1 MNKLLMSNYLIILIN
16 LINLVGNFYVIN
28 SSILNSSTKSIMNL
42 LEVIL
47 FLYSTIKLSK
57 CFKNNNF
64 IKFIL
69 IRLFIG
75 YLIKTISLINIYFFI
90 VAFFVRY
97 CIIIKNLHSRPYYDI
112 EAQQFV
118 YQY

>member
-1 MNKLLMSNYLIILIN
+1 MSKYLIILIN

-28 SSILNSSTKSIMNL
+28 SSILTLSTKLMMNL

-47 FLYSTIKLSK
+47 FLYSTVKLSN

-64 IKFIL
+64 VKFIL
-69 IRLFIG
+69 LRLFVG
-75 YLIKTISLINIYFFI
+75 YLIKIISLINIYFF
-90 VAFFVRY
+90 VATFFIRY
-97 CIIIKNLHSRPYYDI
+97 CIIVKNLHSRPYYDI
-112 EAQQFV
+112 EAQEFV